1 MRAIPLLERRAGKWL
16 GYARDPS
23 DGAHP
28 GRCWRLEAIFSDWA
42 ALIGLESWLALTV
55 PGSLDHAA
63 LLAVT
68 MAKTGSAIGSARVM
82 TEKLTRTLLIG
93 LTLGAGLGTA
103 SEARA
108 FQTEVDATLDA
119 QFYSLQSPYG
129 SPLVQRRRYT
139 QTLALNLYDLQADRQ
154 PLGPKLSFKSRLRL
168 DADFGQRPEERN
180 PDTSAYVPGLVEAPV
195 DVMYAYLEGQRYM
208 DGHLGFRLGRQYVVD
223 SLGFWSFDGGELLI
237 TTPAYV
243 ALEAYAGF
251 EQRGGLPMLSSARFE
266 AGGVSRGDRSGLG
279 FGQAPSFLQESKLA
293 PAYGFALETSGVPFL
308 QSRFTYRKVINRD
321 AVLVSPFLDN
331 GGGLTYAFGDRTSS
345 ERLGYSLRVDK
356 SKLGAVSGSIVYDL
370 YIRQV
375 SQYNAGLD
383 WFASSRAVFGVNL
396 DYFLPTFDA
405 DSIFNWFAH
414 RGTTS
419 GTVRADL
426 AFSRQLELAA
436 SGGVRMFTTEGDP
449 ASYASASSPGSSQ
462 NGRTFDYLGTF
473 GGRCRFGDGSLALNT
488 MAEAGDAGHRYG
500 GDITGRKLF
509 DGGYYDSLAVLSL
522 YDWEDAL
529 RTDRSA
535 TSFSY
540 VLGGGI
546 NPNFLSFS
554 KGRLGVEW
562 EHTMNHLVGQ
572 RFRMLAT
579 LNFSVLR

>member
-1 MRAIPLLERRAGKWL
+1 M
-16 GYARDPS
+16 
-23 DGAHP
+23 
-28 GRCWRLEAIFSDWA
+28 
-42 ALIGLESWLALTV
+42 V
-55 PGSLDHAA
+55 
-63 LLAVT
+63 
-68 MAKTGSAIGSARVM
+68 AKF
-82 TEKLTRTLLIG
+82 TRSLLIG
-93 LTLGAGLGTA
+93 LALCGAAGWA
-103 SEARA
+103 REARA
-108 FQTEVDATLDA
+108 FKSEIDATLDA
-119 QFYSLQSPYG
+119 QFYSLASPYG
-129 SPLVQRRRYT
+129 NPLVQRRRYT
-139 QTLALNLYDLQADRQ
+139 QTLALNLYDIQADRR
-154 PLGPKLSFKSRLRL
+154 PLGHTLSFKSRLRL
-168 DADFGQRPEERN
+168 DSDFGQRPEERN
-180 PDTSAYVPGLVEAPV
+180 PDSASYIPGLVEAPL

-208 DGHLGFRLGRQYVVD
+208 DGYLGFRLGRQYVVD
-223 SLGFWSFDGGELLI
+223 SLGFWSFDGAEVMI
-237 TTPAYV
+237 TTPMYL

-251 EQRGGLPMLSSARFE
+251 EQRGGLPMLSSPRFE

-279 FGQAPSFLQESKLA
+279 FGQSPSFLQESKLA
-293 PAYGFALETSGVPFL
+293 PAYGFAIETSGVKFL
-308 QSRFTYRKVINRD
+308 HSRFTYRKVINRD

-331 GGGLTYAFGDRTSS
+331 GGGLTYALGDRTSS
-345 ERLGYSLRVDK
+345 ERLGYSLRADK
-356 SKLGAVSGSIVYDL
+356 PELGALLGSIVYDL
-370 YIRQV
+370 YNQRV

-383 WFASSRAVFGVNL
+383 WFASKHAVIAANL
-396 DYFLPTFDA
+396 DYFLPTFDG
-405 DSIFNWFAH
+405 DSIFNWFTH

-419 GTVRADL
+419 STLRADL
-426 AFSRQLELAA
+426 AFSRQFELAA

-449 ASYASASSPGSSQ
+449 GSYTTSADRNQ
-462 NGRTFDYLGTF
+462 NGRTYDYLGTL
-473 GGRCRFGDGSLALNT
+473 GGRYRFWDGSVAVNT
-488 MAEAGDAGHRYG
+488 LAEAGEAGHRYG

-529 RTDRSA
+529 RPDRGA